1 MNFFEHQARAKR
13 RTSLLVLYFSL
24 AVLLTAMAVNLVC
37 LLAMNWMVRP
47 TPASEWFT
55 SAPAAWIAGATLL
68 IITGGS
74 ALRFWQL
81 RDGGAAL
88 ADMLGARRIE
98 PGSNTSAER
107 QLINIVEEMAIASGI
122 PVPELFVL
130 DNEQAINALVAGHRP
145 TETCVIVTRG
155 ALEQLSRDE
164 MQGVIAHEFS
174 HVFNAD
180 MRLNLRLIA
189 TLAGIVAIGKTGEF
203 LLHNARFSHFDSR
216 GRRQDALPVLLLAGV
231 ALMAIGYIGLFF
243 GRLIKAAISRQR
255 ELLAD
260 AGAVQFT
267 RNPAGIAQ
275 ALIRIRNGNG
285 SYLNNRHAE
294 DMSHMCFGETLP
306 LKLRGLLA
314 THPPLDERLAA
325 IGSQWPARARADER
339 SRRTATPTPAG
350 ADAATPEAAS
360 GPAAAMAFAA
370 TTGAPAATPPL
381 RPRASD
387 VVGTVT
393 PAHLG
398 YARTI
403 HASIPAPL
411 REALH
416 QPEGAE
422 LMICALVLSVSEQPG
437 QLLPSLSLPSDQQA
451 RLAHYLQEVQK
462 LGTRLRLP
470 LLDMAIPTLKPLP
483 QAERDQ
489 LLTRLEALVRAD
501 RRITLFE
508 FVLLHILEDH
518 LGKTAARSQRTLY
531 RSFQPLAD
539 EIRLLLSTM
548 IHAGGAQQDPARLFQ
563 RLGTALLP
571 TGTTLLPREQC
582 RLDRL
587 ADALKRLAGLTPLL
601 KSLLVDACAD
611 AVLAD
616 RRVQVAEAEL
626 LRAVCTL
633 LDCPMP
639 PLFEMT
645 APAHAPPDRF

>member
-1 MNFFEHQARAKR
+1 MNFFEQQARARR

-24 AVLLTAMAVNLVC
+24 AVLLTAAAVNLVC
-37 LLAMNWMVRP
+37 LLVMNWMVRP
-47 TPASEWFT
+47 MPASQWFT
-55 SAPAAWIAGATLL
+55 SAPAAWIGGATLL
-68 IITGGS
+68 VIVGGS
-74 ALRFWQL
+74 TLRFWQL

-88 ADMLGARRIE
+88 ADMLGARRID
-98 PGSNTSAER
+98 PSSAVPAER

-130 DNEQAINALVAGHRP
+130 DNEQAINALVAGHRA

-155 ALEQLSRDE
+155 ALEQLDRDE

-189 TLAGIVAIGKTGEF
+189 VLAGIVAIGKTGEF
-203 LLHNARFSHFDSR
+203 LLHNARFAHFDSR
-216 GRRQDALPVLLLAGV
+216 GRRQNAVPALLLAGV

-275 ALIRIRNGNG
+275 ALIRIRNGDG
-285 SYLNNRHAE
+285 SHLINRHAE

-306 LKLRGLLA
+306 LKLRSLLA

-339 SRRTATPTPAG
+339 KRTT
-350 ADAATPEAAS
+350 AAKPQ
-360 GPAAAMAFAA
+360 P
-370 TTGAPAATPPL
+370 APAATTSAAARDTGTDMGFAATAATAGAATPQ
-381 RPRASD
+381 RRASE

-398 YARTI
+398 YARSI
-403 HASIPAPL
+403 HASIPGRL

-416 QPEGAE
+416 QPDGAE
-422 LMICALVLSVSEQPG
+422 LMIYALVLSVSG
-437 QLLPSLSLPSDQQA
+437 QTSQLVATLSLSSDQQA
-451 RLAHYLQEVQK
+451 HLEHYVDEVRK

-470 LLDMAIPTLKPLP
+470 LLDMAIPTLKPLT
-483 QAERDQ
+483 QTERNR
-489 LLTRLEALVRAD
+489 LLARLDALVRAD
-501 RRITLFE
+501 QRVTLFE
-508 FVLLHILEDH
+508 FVLLHILDDH
-518 LGKTAARSQRTLY
+518 LGKAAARSQRVQY

-539 EIRLLLSTM
+539 EIQLLLSTM
-548 IHAGGAQQDPARLFQ
+548 IHAGGTQQNASQLFQ
-563 RLGTALLP
+563 RLGVALLP
-571 TGTTLLPREQC
+571 RGTTLLARENC

-587 ADALKRLAGLTPLL
+587 AEALKRLAGLTPLL
-601 KSLLVDACAD
+601 KSLLVDACGD

-639 PLFEMT
+639 PLFET
-645 APAHAPPDRF
+645 PAAAPLATDEA